1 MLALVL
7 TLILAMYILGPDLF
21 SRFVV
26 SQFAPARPR
35 NISRSEEVTRAVL
48 LSSIPVVLVWFVVH
62 YGFHRL
68 SNVSVLRDFLL
79 GLYGEQS
86 LAKNSDVFFPAALKI
101 IRVNVEI
108 MLLPV
113 YALVLVWSVFLG
125 CLIRRYGRLL
135 RQNQKSP
142 FAIATITWLVK
153 PWVAEWHLKLSGALL
168 PNKTDYIRVDVLTK
182 LDVLFRGTLSDH
194 QLASDGSLVNLTLS
208 DPQKFRRQELLRDRL
223 ALGPLLE
230 PDSSQYWSPIE
241 ARSFIVMASEIVTLN
256 LNYVD
261 PSSLK
266 NKPRKLTAAGAGKA
280 LAAVNASKKSDSHT
294 LEPNPRIR
302 RKRKS

>member
-1 MLALVL
+1 
-7 TLILAMYILGPDLF
+7 MYILGPDLF

-48 LSSIPVVLVWFVVH
+48 LSSIPVVLVWLVVH

-68 SNVSVLRDFLL
+68 SSVSVLRDFLL

-113 YALVLVWSVFLG
+113 YALVLVWSLFLG

-135 RQNQKSP
+135 RKNQKSP
-142 FAIATITWLVK
+142 FVLSTLTWLVK

-194 QLASDGSLVNLTLS
+194 QLASDGSLVNITLS

-266 NKPRKLTAAGAGKA
+266 KKPRKLTAAGAGKA